1 MVTAFTARLLASI
14 DRRPANAV
22 CSPLSVHIALT
33 MTGLGA
39 RGDTRQQMEQVLGG
53 EMEQLALTAAQLRE
67 VLAAVGEGARAR
79 ESGRGPEPARASLV
93 GGAWAEQ
100 GVTVPPQYRAQLEE
114 EFGAALGRLDVRE
127 AETREAGRRE
137 INAWVQE
144 RTHQLIQDLIPPGA
158 LTAQE
163 RLVLVSALHV
173 KAAWPSPLST
183 APGTFTTA
191 QGQQREVTMLS
202 GTARGWY
209 EDARCRATALPT
221 DGGEI
226 ALALVQPAVG
236 REDVLDTWAAHTAD
250 APGREPGESAAG
262 EHGTHSTPGTGLD
275 AVLDGVAGSHEP
287 VGLTLPALDVS
298 FEEELSVPLRQLGMT
313 APFGPGADFTGIAEG
328 AHWFI
333 SQVLHKAVLTVDEH
347 GMEAAAATALM
358 TRLAAAA
365 PPQRR
370 LVLDAPFLVIAYET
384 TTRTPLVAGWIGD
397 PSRTR

>member
-22 CSPLSVHIALT
+22 CSPLSTQVALT
-33 MTGLGA
+33 MAGLGA
-39 RGDTRQQMEQVLGG
+39 RGATRQQMEQELGG
-53 EMEQLALTAAQLRE
+53 DMEQLARTAAQLRE
-67 VLAAVGEGARAR
+67 VLAAVGEEARAR
-79 ESGRGPEPARASLV
+79 EPGRGPEPARASLV

-100 GVTVPPQYRAQLEE
+100 GVTVLPEYRALLEE
-114 EFGAALGRLDVRE
+114 DFGAALGRLDVRE

-137 INAWVQE
+137 INAWVEE
-144 RTHQLIQDLIPPGA
+144 RTDQLIQDLIPPGA

-191 QGQQREVTMLS
+191 PGQQREVTMLS

-221 DGGEI
+221 AGGEI
-226 ALALVQPAVG
+226 ALALVQPVVG
-236 REDVLDTWAAHTAD
+236 PEDVLDAWAAYAGDAGEHT
-250 APGREPGESAAG
+250 PGESG
-262 EHGTHSTPGTGLD
+262 MPGDGLD
-275 AVLDGVAGSHEP
+275 AVLEGVDRSPER
-287 VGLTLPALDVS
+287 VDLTLPALDIS
-298 FEEELSVPLRQLGMT
+298 FEEELSTPLRQLGMT
-313 APFGPGADFTGIAEG
+313 APFGPGADFTGITEG

>member
-22 CSPLSVHIALT
+22 CSPLSAQIALT
-33 MTGLGA
+33 MAGLGA
-39 RGDTRQQMEQVLGG
+39 RGSTRQQMEQVLGG
-53 EMEQLALTAAQLRE
+53 DMEQLARTATQLRE
-67 VLAAVGEGARAR
+67 VLAAVGEDARTR
-79 ESGRGPEPARASLV
+79 ESGPGPEPARASLV
-93 GGAWAEQ
+93 GGAWAEHDVRVLPEYQ
-100 GVTVPPQYRAQLEE
+100 ELLEKD
-114 EFGAALGRLDVRE
+114 FGAALGKLDLRE
-127 AETREAGRRE
+127 AETLEAGRRE

-158 LTAQE
+158 LTARE

-173 KAAWPSPLST
+173 KAAWPSPLGA
-183 APGTFTTA
+183 APGTFTTVH
-191 QGQQREVTMLS
+191 GEEREVTMLS

-221 DGGEI
+221 AGGEI
-226 ALALVQPAVG
+226 ALALVQPVVG
-236 REDVLDTWAAHTAD
+236 REGVLDAWATSAGEEA
-250 APGREPGESAAG
+250 GSEPG
-262 EHGTHSTPGTGLD
+262 TPGAGLD
-275 AVLDGVAGSHEP
+275 AVLEEVARSHER
-287 VGLTLPALDVS
+287 VGLALPALDVS
-298 FEEELSVPLRQLGMT
+298 FEQELSAPLRQLGMT
-313 APFGPGADFTGIAEG
+313 APFGPGADFTGIAED
-328 AHWFI
+328 ADWFI

-384 TTRTPLVAGWIGD
+384 TLRTPLLAGWIGD
-397 PSRTR
+397 PSLTR

>member
-22 CSPLSVHIALT
+22 CSPLSVQIALT
-33 MTGLGA
+33 MAGLGA
-39 RGDTRQQMEQVLGG
+39 RGATRQQMEQELGG
-53 EMEQLALTAAQLRE
+53 DMEQLARTAAQLRE
-67 VLAAVGEGARAR
+67 VLAAVGEEARAR
-79 ESGRGPEPARASLV
+79 EPGRGPEPARASLV

-100 GVTVPPQYRAQLEE
+100 GVTVLPEYRALLEE
-114 EFGAALGRLDVRE
+114 DFGAALGRLDVRE

-137 INAWVQE
+137 INAWVEE
-144 RTHQLIQDLIPPGA
+144 RTDQLIQDLIPPGA
-158 LTAQE
+158 LTARE

-173 KAAWPSPLST
+173 KAAWPSPLSS

-191 QGQQREVTMLS
+191 PGQQREVTMLS

-209 EDARCRATALPT
+209 EDAHCRATALPT
-221 DGGEI
+221 AGGEI
-226 ALALVQPAVG
+226 ALALVQPVVG
-236 REDVLDTWAAHTAD
+236 PEDVLDAWAACAVE
-250 APGREPGESAAG
+250 PGRSGVPGV
-262 EHGTHSTPGTGLD
+262 GLD
-275 AVLDGVAGSHEP
+275 AVLEGVAGSHEP

-298 FEEELSVPLRQLGMT
+298 FEEELSAPLRQLGMT
-313 APFGPGADFTGIAEG
+313 APFGPGADFTGIVEG

-397 PSRTR
+397 PSLTR

>member
-22 CSPLSVHIALT
+22 CSPLSAQVALT
-33 MTGLGA
+33 MAGLGA
-39 RGDTRQQMEQVLGG
+39 RGATRQQMEQELGG
-53 EMEQLALTAAQLRE
+53 DMEQLARTAAQLRE
-67 VLAAVGEGARAR
+67 VLAAVGEEARAR
-79 ESGRGPEPARASLV
+79 EPGRGPEPARASLV

-100 GVTVPPQYRAQLEE
+100 GVTVLPEYRALLEE
-114 EFGAALGRLDVRE
+114 DFGAALGRLDVRE

-137 INAWVQE
+137 INAWVEE
-144 RTHQLIQDLIPPGA
+144 RTDQLIQDLIPPGA
-158 LTAQE
+158 LTARE

-173 KAAWPSPLST
+173 KAAWPSPLSS

-191 QGQQREVTMLS
+191 PGQQREVTMLS

-209 EDARCRATALPT
+209 EDAHCRATALPT
-221 DGGEI
+221 AGGEI
-226 ALALVQPAVG
+226 ALALVQPVVG
-236 REDVLDTWAAHTAD
+236 REDVLDTWAAHTAN
-250 APGREPGESAAG
+250 AAGREPGESAAD
-262 EHGTHSTPGTGLD
+262 EHGTHTTPGTGLD

-298 FEEELSVPLRQLGMT
+298 FEEELSAPLRQLGMT
-313 APFGPGADFTGIAEG
+313 APFGPGADFTGIVEG